1 MATNACVDGNCFKL
15 DANGRL
21 SLKTGAPLRC
31 TTHGLDIDTGPGVR
45 ITDGKLMADARK
57 WGDVWDC
64 TVDHSSGIFY
74 DGTNGNLVGP
84 PRNKMHQVQI
94 DETNGNDTV
103 LNPGEQKT
111 ITHAL
116 DLNFH
121 ADQGFCENLL
131 LYGVVTVD
139 YSVFGLLAG
148 SQWDVEVDVDI
159 DGGGFGNLVIPVNWG
174 NATAG
179 SFRGHSAGQVLS
191 INYAKGDT
199 PHIVFRL
206 QIRNLNSSGGDTF
219 TASLMGLHFNGFY
232 ATRND

>member
-1 MATNACVDGNCFKL
+1 MATNACVDSNCFKL

-21 SLKTGAPLRC
+21 SLKTSAPLRC
-31 TTHGLDIDTGPGVR
+31 TAHGLDIDTGCGLRVE
-45 ITDGKLMADARK
+45 DGKLRADVKA
-57 WGDVWDC
+57 WHDTFDCDVS
-64 TVDHSSGIFY
+64 HASGVY
-74 DGTNGNLVGP
+74 CNADNGNLIGP
-84 PRNKMHQVQI
+84 PRGKMNQVQI
-94 DETNGNDTV
+94 DETNGTNTV

-139 YSVFGLLAG
+139 YSVIGLEAG
-148 SQWDVEVDVDI
+148 TQWDVESDVDI
-159 DGGGFGNLVIPVNWG
+159 DGGGYGNLVIPVNWG

-179 SFRGHSAGQVLS
+179 TFRGHSVGQVLS
-191 INYAKGDT
+191 INYSKGDT

-206 QIRNLNSSGGDTF
+206 QIRNLNSAGGDTF
-219 TASLMGLHFNGFY
+219 MASLMGLHFNGFY